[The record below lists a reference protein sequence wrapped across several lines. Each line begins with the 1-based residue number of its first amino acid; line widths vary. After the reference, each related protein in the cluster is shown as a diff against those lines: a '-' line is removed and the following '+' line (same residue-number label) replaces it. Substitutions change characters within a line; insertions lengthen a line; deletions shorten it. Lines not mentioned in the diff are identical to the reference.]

1 MPRYPNYPT
10 TCEGTQRLELAY
22 LRKIGVLQPGIYSRT
37 LSWSNRGQPSGSI
50 GLDAHIEPGESN
62 YLRLYYTVN
71 KERHYD
77 YTVQLE
83 QQPSNLRGVA
93 GYRWY
98 MVCPITGRRATVLYL
113 RSGTGVFA
121 HRLAFPQER
130 LYYDAQLENKRFR
143 GLSNYFGVDK
153 EWEEQYRKG
162 RKLFYQGK
170 PTRWHERLLKLERQ
184 TDAAAPALLR
194 MLQGITG

>member
-22 LRKIGVLQPGIYSRT
+22 LRQQGLLLPGLHSRT
-37 LSWSNRGQPSGSI
+37 LQWSNRGERTGSI
-50 GLDAHIEPGESN
+50 GLEACIEPGESS

-71 KERHYD
+71 GEKKYD
-77 YTVQLE
+77 YRVQLE
-83 QQPSNLRGVA
+83 QQPTNLRGVV
-93 GYRWY
+93 GHRWY
-98 MVCPITGRRATVLYL
+98 MVCPTTDRRATVLYL
-113 RSGTGVFA
+113 RTGTGVFA
-121 HRLAFPQER
+121 HRLAFPQQR

-143 GLSNYFGVDK
+143 GMSNYYGLDR
-153 EWEEQYRKG
+153 EWEAQWRKG
-162 RKLFYQGK
+162 RKLYYMGK

-194 MLQGITG
+194 MLNGDR